1 MRQSI
6 FLISINLF
14 QMSNLLSEV
23 NKDTRGWSKPRK
35 NRTWFST
42 MWPHVESKRR

>member
-14 QMSNLLSEV
+14 RMSNLLSEV

-35 NRTWFST
+35 TEHDL
-42 MWPHVESKRR
+42 PQCDPV